1 MNAQELIQ
9 KNALVEKVIK
19 EQGLQ
24 EKAGPFI
31 SENAVI
37 KTEELEKTIKG
48 MQAENRGLK
57 VGIIG
62 RVKAGKSSLLNAL
75 IFEGK
80 DVLPKAATTET
91 SSLIILKYAQ
101 NLSAEVQFY
110 NEKDMEELKR
120 DHARYEKKFKEIVS
134 EEVKEQQEK
143 QKEKQSLANKAKE
156 GLNKFSKAFSRNK
169 SDEEAPKQK
178 ILSPEE
184 IRERAERKAK
194 KELDEDAKLSASHDQ
209 YERMK
214 KSGLINTKDLETRIQ
229 ADSLEELNQKLCQFV
244 GKEGKFMPCTKA
256 VQISLNNPNL
266 KDLEIID
273 TPGVN
278 DPIVSREA
286 RTKAL
291 LKECDVVF
299 VISPSNQFLSKS
311 GDMDL
316 FDRVS
321 NKEGIQEIYFVGSQA
336 DSAVCALS
344 EVANSRHH
352 LPTAL
357 TNLQKSLP
365 SSLNNA
371 MKVLVQK
378 YPHQQEIFES
388 TIKNGIILT
397 SGICFSM
404 YKDFKNRA
412 SWESKKETEEYQNAL
427 RNLTDA
433 YPDAF
438 SSDDKSKESLL
449 LLSNMDAIRGRL
461 EEVAKEKENIISQ
474 RLQKYL
480 EAQANNLHN
489 LITQLSQ
496 DLEKEKNRIKDAD
509 MGAIAKQIEA
519 YEKLSDKIEIGF
531 KDAYEEFIFGFI
543 KNIRDGLDETLK
555 KAIQKAS
562 EGAQKEEKEEKETKY
577 YTERVKQE
585 GAWGSFK
592 RNFLW
597 WADNDA
603 GYDEVLRTETIEVTT
618 IKAGAVVNYL
628 EEMHKI
634 CEKTLNDSVG
644 SFKIDFKKEL
654 YKEIFSK
661 LREIINDDSLI
672 DEVAFKKSVHAV
684 MDKIKFEEFDY
695 TEIASEIEGQ
705 TGFLKGDE
713 ALQFIESVKKHVKDF
728 KADTKSDVKK
738 YCTYLEKNLEK
749 QDFAN
754 GVLSKLKKDT
764 QNLQNQVQN
773 KEQSIAQI
781 DAQIKA
787 LKEI

>member
-9 KNALVEKVIK
+9 KSALIEKVIEK
-19 EQGLQ
+19 QGLQ
-24 EKAGPFI
+24 EKARPFI

-37 KTEELEKTIKG
+37 KTEELEKTLKG

-80 DVLPKAATTET
+80 DVLPKAATPMTA
-91 SSLIILKYAQ
+91 SLTILKYAQ
-101 NLSAEVQFY
+101 NLSAEAQFY
-110 NEKDMEELKR
+110 DKKDMEELKR
-120 DHARYEKKFKEIVS
+120 DHERYEKKFKEIVS
-134 EEVKEQQEK
+134 EEVKKLEK
-143 QKEKQSLANKAKE
+143 QQGFLNKVKEKLGNFGKA
-156 GLNKFSKAFSRNK
+156 SSRNK

-184 IRERAERKAK
+184 IRERAQKIAK
-194 KELDEDAKLSASHDQ
+194 KELDKDEKLTALHDQ

-214 KSGLINTKDLETRIQ
+214 KSGLINPKDLETCIQ
-229 ADSLEELNQKLCQFV
+229 ADSLEELNQKLYQFV
-244 GKEGKFMPCTKA
+244 GEEGKFMPYTKA

-278 DPIVSREA
+278 DPVVSREEH
-286 RTKAL
+286 TKAL

-299 VISPSNQFLSKS
+299 MISPSNQFLTDS
-311 GDMDL
+311 DMDL

-321 NKEGIQEIYFVGSQA
+321 NKEGIQRVYFVASQV
-336 DSAVCALS
+336 DSAVCTPS
-344 EVANSRHH
+344 EVGNSRHH

-357 TNLQKSLP
+357 ENAQKILS
-365 SSLNNA
+365 SSLNA
-371 MKVLVQK
+371 TMSLLEEK

-388 TIKNGIILT
+388 AKKNGVILT

-404 YKDFKNRA
+404 YQDFENQS
-412 SWESKKETEEYQNAL
+412 SWKEEHQLAWE
-427 RNLTDA
+427 NLTND

-438 SSDDKSKESLL
+438 NSDDKSKESLL
-449 LLSNMDAIRGRL
+449 LLSNMGAIRERL

-474 RLQKYL
+474 RLQNYAKS
-480 EAQANNLHN
+480 QANNLHN

-509 MGAIAKQIEA
+509 MGTIKERIKA
-519 YEKLSDKIEIGF
+519 YEKLSDEIETEF
-531 KDAYEEFIFGFI
+531 RDAYEAFIFDFI
-543 KNIRDGLDETLK
+543 KSIKDGLNKTLK
-555 KAIQKAS
+555 KAIQTAS
-562 EGAQKEEKEEKETKY
+562 VGAKKQEEKVEEH
-577 YTERVKQE
+577 YTERVAQDSF
-585 GAWGSFK
+585 WGDFK
-592 RNFLW
+592 RTFFSW
-597 WADNDA
+597 FDNDV
-603 GYDEVLRTETIEVTT
+603 GYDEVRRTRNVMT
-618 IKAGAVVNYL
+618 IKAGAVVDYL
-628 EEMHKI
+628 IEMHEI
-634 CEKTLNDSVG
+634 CENALNDSVK

-654 YKEIFSK
+654 YAKVLPV
-661 LREIINDDSLI
+661 LRKIINDDSLI
-672 DEVAFKKSVHAV
+672 DENAFKKSVMAV
-684 MDKIKFEEFDY
+684 LDSIKFEEFDY
-695 TEIASEIEGQ
+695 TDIPSEIEGQ

-713 ALQFIESVKKHVKDF
+713 AKQFIESVEKHVKDF
-728 KADTKSDVKK
+728 EAETKNGVKDYIK
-738 YCTYLEKNLEK
+738 VLNENLEE

-773 KEQSIAQI
+773 KVQSIAQL